1 MIIEEQK
8 EDSKGSEMSKAGL
21 SEVKLFDSLVQV
33 ASFTTKSSQATVFF
47 CNEKNLGIPVVL
59 KQYASREKK
68 RATLI
73 EIKILSLLENIRA

>member
-1 MIIEEQK
+1 
-8 EDSKGSEMSKAGL
+8 
-21 SEVKLFDSLVQV
+21 
-33 ASFTTKSSQATVFF
+33 VFF

-73 EIKILSLLENIRA
+73 EIKILSLVENIRA